1 MIKYMT
7 MIKKYCYSQIQSS
20 IVILQLLNL
29 NTLDPMTIGHLMGS
43 LQVYAGKLNQKKR
56 EPLEQLLQIKLSLK
70 ENEETNDAT
79 KALAKDMVIDKVEE
93 DVE

>member
-29 NTLDPMTIGHLMGS
+29 NTLDPMTIDHLMGS
-43 LQVYAGKLNQKKR
+43 LKVYEGKLNQKKR

-79 KALAKDMVIDKVEE
+79 KALAKGIVIDKVEE

>member
-79 KALAKDMVIDKVEE
+79 KALAKGIVIDKVEE